1 MEEVIKN
8 VASNAAL
15 VIEGAA
21 AILIITSAAKTF
33 YRCLLLLAVKNESM
47 MDKRHVW
54 LHFGRWLILGLEFEL
69 AADILR
75 TAVAPTWS
83 ELGQLATVAAIRTA
97 LNYFLERD
105 MEKIAQT
112 DSQKQPAPVAE
123 KLAQRLPEAA

>member
-1 MEEVIKN
+1 VEDIIKN
-8 VASNAAL
+8 IASTAAL
-15 VIEGAA
+15 AIEGAA
-21 AILIITSAAKTF
+21 AVLIIISAAKTF

-54 LHFGRWLILGLEFEL
+54 LHFGRWLVLGLEFEL

-105 MEKIAQT
+105 MEKIAEN
-112 DSQKQPAPVAE
+112 DMQKQRASAD
-123 KLAQRLPEAA
+123 KLAQRLSEAA